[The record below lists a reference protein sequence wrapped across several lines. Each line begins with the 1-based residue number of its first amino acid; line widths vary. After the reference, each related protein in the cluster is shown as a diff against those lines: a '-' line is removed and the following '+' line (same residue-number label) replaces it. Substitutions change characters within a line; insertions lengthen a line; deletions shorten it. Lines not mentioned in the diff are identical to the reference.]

1 MDQYK
6 TVNSLSLRS
15 KVDGYWIV
23 FQAVFSSRQLF
34 KSPVYLLAE
43 AAQRGECPIQAKF
56 SSSRFSTIHQSFGR
70 ARRKRVESC
79 YCGIVCWLGWQSHFL
94 QLGFLPRKRRS
105 RKKRSHSVLMDRL
118 LRLMFHA
125 SLMIGDRI
133 DFMLVTDDSPLSIT
147 LPYLSTAFC
156 SFAKK
161 CFTLI
166 DCQIHFC
173 ILQWAKNFI
182 VRRPNQKFLCPLYSL
197 LPHSK
202 STFCSLS

>member
-15 KVDGYWIV
+15 KVGGYWIV
-23 FQAVFSSRQLF
+23 FQAVSSSRQLF

-79 YCGIVCWLGWQSHFL
+79 YCCRGIVCWLGWQSHFL

-147 LPYLSTAFC
+147 LLYLSSAF
-156 SFAKK
+156 
-161 CFTLI
+161 L
-166 DCQIHFC
+166 
-173 ILQWAKNFI
+173 
-182 VRRPNQKFLCPLYSL
+182 PLPKSVSL
-197 LPHSK
+197 
-202 STFCSLS
+202 